1 MKTLLKIATITMV
14 LGFATVASAQRGS
27 QQLIANK
34 TYHKAD
40 SVDSIMSMV
49 KGDLYAL
56 VCKECD
62 ALTIKEV
69 ANDKEVA
76 GLCHEGGSVY
86 CPSCKKKYTFKNV
99 GPRQGGA
106 MVAFVNDK
114 GKSCMT
120 VVPLKG

>member
-1 MKTLLKIATITMV
+1 MKTLINIATITLV
-14 LGFATVASAQRGS
+14 LGFATVASAQRAN
-27 QQLIANK
+27 QQLITNK

-40 SVDSIMSMV
+40 SVGSIMAMV

-62 ALTIKEV
+62 AVTIKEV
-69 ANDKEVA
+69 ANEKEVR

-86 CPSCKKKYTFKNV
+86 CPACKKNYTIKNV